1 MAVILDIPVVTKAPR
16 MSFDFSSLS
25 RSEIDAEL
33 QAGWDDLEAGRTIA
47 LEESTRNYNW
57 RHRR

>member
-1 MAVILDIPVVTKAPR
+1 MAVILSVPVTTKAPR
-16 MSFDFSSLS
+16 MSFDFSNLS

-33 QAGWDDLEAGRTIA
+33 QAGWDDLEAGRMIM
-47 LEESTRNYNW
+47 LEDSIKNYDR